1 MCGRRCVRRSNPN
14 GGGCGSHRLPITL
27 KASATGI
34 DSPARARVQNGSVS
48 ELAERRRRGRP
59 RKERGAASARG
70 AIVRAAAEEF
80 AERGYEAASLRA
92 VARRAGV
99 DAALVHH
106 YFDDK
111 ADLFAAT
118 IQAPLRPDRVIGVML
133 AAPRAELGER
143 LVRYLFTQLED
154 EKAAG
159 RMVLVLRTVLS
170 NSVGTRMVREFLTRE
185 VFARL
190 ASATDA
196 PDAELRAD
204 LAASQL
210 VGVMMTR
217 YALRL
222 EPIAS
227 ADVDD
232 LVRRVGPVVQWH
244 LFGDLDGRSA
254 PGE

>member
-1 MCGRRCVRRSNPN
+1 M
-14 GGGCGSHRLPITL
+14 
-27 KASATGI
+27 
-34 DSPARARVQNGSVS
+34 QNGSVS

-70 AIVRAAAEEF
+70 TIVRAAAEEF

-106 YFDDK
+106 YFEDK

-118 IQAPLRPDRVIGVML
+118 LEAPLRPDRVIAVML
-133 AAPRAELGER
+133 GAPRDELGER

-159 RMVLVLRTVLS
+159 RMVLILRTVLG

-204 LAASQL
+204 LAASQI
-210 VGVMMTR
+210 VGLMMTR

-227 ADVDD
+227 ADVED
-232 LVRRVGPVVQWH
+232 LVRRVGPVLQWH
-244 LFGDLDGRSA
+244 LFGDLDGRSG